1 MSILNQSKKL
11 LLQPLIV
18 IAFVLLNA
26 SVITLCKEISVPGE
40 IPFSVKLLDDSA
52 KDIRNWVKNGG
63 KSRIKIHIQYS
74 SEFGFPVRC
83 DANGREVRNTLTINE
98 EKSPLRDGAN
108 GAGANAASATAA
120 SASAT
125 SATAAGVFAAQS
137 ELVEQVVIPHAQII
151 FHWCHWDWGMSNR
164 RGIWDT
170 DFRFEAYALGLT
182 LLDGTTI
189 KIQTDFHANATKE
202 NKW

>member
-83 DANGREVRNTLTINE
+83 DANGTERWPEVRNTSTINDV
-98 EKSPLRDGAN
+98 KSTLRDGAN

-120 SASAT
+120 SAFT
-125 SATAAGVFAAQS
+125 AQS
-137 ELVEQVVIPHAQII
+137 ELVEQVVIPHPQII

-189 KIQTDFHANATKE
+189 KIQTDFHANATEE
-202 NKW
+202 NKR